1 MIFYMNEDLVRG
13 YLNFLLSSIRT
24 YYLGGNIIQE
34 EIDLF
39 TDNNLKDGL
48 IFFLFA
54 FDKIDSK
61 MLKSLN
67 FVDKSGL
74 AEYVD
79 LDSSKT
85 ELLPKGLDLKKY
97 LEEKIAIHV
106 SLLEF
111 NGIKPQYLGKITT
124 MLRRFEKFWQTIVI
138 FSKKRG

>member
-1 MIFYMNEDLVRG
+1 MNEDLVRG